1 MDLGKQ
7 YFLLMKGHFWN
18 FVICGFIL
26 GTVYGCITIF
36 YAYCLSPILPGIRE
50 LAVQFGIIALLGI
63 QGGLVGLFIWSMV
76 FSIKKLK
83 DHFSSR

>member
-1 MDLGKQ
+1 
-7 YFLLMKGHFWN
+7 MKGHFWN

-50 LAVQFGIIALLGI
+50 LAVQFAIIALLGI
-63 QGGLVGLFIWSMV
+63 QGGLIGLFVWSMV
-76 FSIKKLK
+76 FSVKKLN
-83 DHFSSR
+83 DYFSSR